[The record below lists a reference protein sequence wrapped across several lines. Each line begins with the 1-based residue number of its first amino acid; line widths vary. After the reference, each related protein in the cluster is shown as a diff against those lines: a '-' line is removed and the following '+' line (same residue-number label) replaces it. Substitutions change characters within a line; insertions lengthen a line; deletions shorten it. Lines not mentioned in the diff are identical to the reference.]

1 MTVKELKK
9 TILEID
15 EEFDDYIV
23 FSESGWLVLTG
34 DIYIDTVNKEV
45 IID

>member
-1 MTVKELKK
+1 MTLKEFKK
-9 TILEID
+9 VILEIN

-45 IID
+45 VID

>member
-1 MTVKELKK
+1 MTLKEFKK
-9 TILEID
+9 VILEIN

-23 FSESGWLVLTG
+23 FSESGWLVITG

-45 IID
+45 VID